1 MERRIFFAPLLAA
14 GVCLAAV
21 DTPTPVQDDPQALLA
36 RRVQAL
42 TTRAMRD
49 EGASGFSIFVDS
61 GGRTLLAE
69 GVGFEGW
76 DPDKRADQDSPY
88 RAGPLLE
95 HFLAVAMLRLVQ
107 DGTLAL
113 SDPLEK
119 LLPELRPEPWKGVEL
134 RHLLSHTSG
143 VPSYMPVLL
152 RARSEAF
159 PKTEVLTWLAGRELD
174 NAAGTCFEPSPTN
187 TLLLGLILESKT
199 ERGVQDWISEQLF
212 APIELE
218 ATHWCWTG
226 RGPRVPA
233 SQLLPF
239 GAEGLCTNAP
249 DLARWLRAL
258 VEGVTLDAR
267 HFELLVEPT
276 RLPDGTFTPQGM
288 GLRATRLDGLRRYN
302 LGSSYAGSHLQVSH
316 YPDKDL
322 TVAVLAT
329 ATDVALASLEQS
341 LARTALGLAEPGIQ
355 DIQLSSEEQ
364 AIYVGGYYVGCN
376 RLEIARA
383 GRRLRL
389 ETADGISV
397 GLLYQGEN
405 RFVSQA
411 DPGLS
416 LTFRVE
422 EGRAVSFL
430 LDDHG
435 AQTVARRID

>member
-1 MERRIFFAPLLAA
+1 MERRFFIAPLLAA
-14 GVCLAAV
+14 GICLAAV
-21 DTPTPVQDDPQALLA
+21 YAPPQTQDDPQAALA

-49 EGASGFSIFVDS
+49 EGASGFSVFVET

-95 HFLAVAMLRLVQ
+95 HFLSVAVLRLVQ
-107 DGTLAL
+107 DGALAL
-113 SDPLEK
+113 GDPLEK

-143 VPSYMPVLL
+143 IPSYAPVL
-152 RARSEAF
+152 ARGRFETF
-159 PKTEVLTWLAGRELD
+159 PKAEVLAWLAGRELD

-187 TLLLGLILESKT
+187 TLLLGMILEAKA
-199 ERGVQDWISEQLF
+199 ERGVQDWIGEQLF
-212 APIELE
+212 APLELE

-226 RGPRVPA
+226 RGPRVTA
-233 SQLLPF
+233 GQLLPF
-239 GAEGLCTNAP
+239 GAEGLCTNAS
-249 DLARWLRAL
+249 DLARWLRGL

-267 HFELLVEPT
+267 HFGMLVEPI

-288 GLRATRLDGLRRYN
+288 GLRVTRLDGLRRYN
-302 LGSSYAGSHLQVSH
+302 LGASFAGSHLQVSH

-329 ATDVALASLEQS
+329 ATDLALASLEQS

-355 DIQLSSEEQ
+355 DLQLSAEEQ

-376 RLEIARA
+376 RLEIART
-383 GRRLRL
+383 GRRLRM
-389 ETADGISV
+389 ETADGIV
-397 GLLYQGEN
+397 ITLLYQGEN

-416 LTFRVE
+416 LTFQLE
-422 EGRAVSFL
+422 EGRAISFL

-435 AQTVARRID
+435 TQTVARRID

>member
-1 MERRIFFAPLLAA
+1 MQRRFFFAPLLAA

-21 DTPTPVQDDPQALLA
+21 YAPTPVQDDPQALLA

-49 EGASGFSIFVDS
+49 EGASGFSIFVET

-95 HFLAVAMLRLVQ
+95 HFLSVAVLRLVQ
-107 DGTLAL
+107 DGKLAL

-134 RHLLSHTSG
+134 QHLLAHTSG
-143 VPSYMPVLL
+143 VPSYAPVL
-152 RARSEAF
+152 ARGRFETF
-159 PKTEVLTWLAGRELD
+159 PQAEVLGWLAGRELD

-187 TLLLGLILESKT
+187 TLLLGLILEAKT

-218 ATHWCWTG
+218 ATHWCWAG
-226 RGPRVPA
+226 RGPRVSA
-233 SQLLPF
+233 GQLLPF
-239 GAEGLCTNAP
+239 GGEGLCTNAP

-267 HFELLVEPT
+267 HFERLVEPL

-302 LGSSYAGSHLQVSH
+302 LGCAYASSHLQVSH
-316 YPDKDL
+316 YPERDL

-329 ATDVALASLEQS
+329 ASDLALASFEQS

-355 DIQLSSEEQ
+355 DLQLSPEEQ
-364 AIYVGGYYVGCN
+364 ALYVGGYYVGCN

-383 GRRLRL
+383 GRRLRM
-389 ETADGISV
+389 ETADGIAI

-405 RFVSQA
+405 RFVSQS

-416 LTFRVE
+416 LTFRIE
-422 EGRAVSFL
+422 EGRAVSFV

-435 AQTVARRID
+435 TQTTARRID